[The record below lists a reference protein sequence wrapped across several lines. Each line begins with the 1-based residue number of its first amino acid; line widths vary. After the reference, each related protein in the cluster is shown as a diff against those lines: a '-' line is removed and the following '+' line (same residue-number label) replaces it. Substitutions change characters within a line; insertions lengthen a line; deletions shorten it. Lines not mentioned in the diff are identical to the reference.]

1 MKLTAEQRRAAIAD
15 AARASLVHGPITLRA
30 SGDAAALTPAR
41 RDELLAKLRAG
52 EYVEL
57 DLELDAY
64 EQAPGVQNRKFVRL
78 RDGAMMRAGSTGAGT
93 PFLRDHD
100 TGNVLSRGGTV
111 YESKTAKLDDGHY
124 KVTQRVKLTAPWAV
138 ELALLG
144 LLDKLSVHWNPIG
157 PVTCSLCGTEV
168 FEECFHWRGDVV
180 TADDGTA
187 STIEWV
193 FDDAELVETS
203 AVSVPAVRSAHIES
217 IRSALALSADNP
229 GNRGASPQR
238 KIMDPKL
245 LALLG
250 LALTAGVTEATA
262 AVETLQRERDDARA
276 KLAIVEA
283 KNVIL
288 ANDGKTS
295 TEDKFISDAVLSG
308 RITKGDEP
316 QWRKLHS
323 LSAPEAT
330 AMMAARAEG
339 CATPVGA
346 PRQSA
351 NDPSPAAAPIATGLD
366 AQVNAALAAK
376 GVDAAKAREFAGVF
390 GAPDPNKALA
400 DANGIKQKVN

>member
-1 MKLTAEQRRAAIAD
+1 MRLTPEQRRAALAD
-15 AARASLVHGPITLRA
+15 AACASIVNAPVVLRA
-30 SGDAAALTPAR
+30 SADSDALTPAR
-41 RDELLAKLRAG
+41 VLELLTKLRAG
-52 EYVEL
+52 EHVEL
-57 DLELDAY
+57 DATLDAY
-64 EQAPGVQNRKFVRL
+64 EQQSGVPNRKFIRV
-78 RDGAMMRAGSTGAGT
+78 RDGSMMRAGATGAGT

-111 YESKTAKLDDGHY
+111 YESKTSKVGEGHY
-124 KVTQRVKLTAPWAV
+124 KITQRAKLTAPWLV

-144 LLDKLSVHWNPIG
+144 LLDALSVQWRPIG

-168 FEECFHWRGDVV
+168 FDECWHWRGDVAA
-180 TADDGTA
+180 ADDGTE
-187 STIEWV
+187 SVIEWV

-217 IRSALALSADNP
+217 IRSALALSADTP
-229 GNRGASPQR
+229 GNRGTPPQR
-238 KIMDPKL
+238 NVMDPKL

-295 TEDKFISDAVLSG
+295 TEDKFISDAIASG

-316 QWRKLHS
+316 QWRKLYS

-330 AMMAARAEG
+330 TMMAARAEG
-339 CATPVGA
+339 CATPVGQ

-351 NDPSPAAAPIATGLD
+351 NDPSPAAVPIATGLD
-366 AQVNAALAAK
+366 AEVNAALAAK

-400 DANGIKQKVN
+400 DANGVKRKAN